1 MPPIILTSGCPRET
15 VALLDVFLGALV
27 VFLATGAGSVAI
39 IALGKIGKGSYP
51 ALLSFS
57 AGVMAFSA
65 LEMLGTA
72 HQQSGNAVTAAGLVL
87 GMLTLFILER
97 TLPHAHGIAKKGEA
111 SGRKGLL
118 IAGAVALH
126 NIPEGLAVA
135 SAFASSVPLGWLV
148 TASIALQDVPEG
160 LLISMP
166 LACYGMRMRRCID
179 YGVLSG
185 AVEAAAAVIGYL
197 LLSAIAPAVPLGLA
211 FSAGAMTYVILV
223 ELLPD
228 ALKDGG
234 EWRSALSFVAGGLLA
249 FGIAQL
255 FAV

>member
-57 AGVMAFSA
+57 AGVM
-65 LEMLGTA
+65 
-72 HQQSGNAVTAAGLVL
+72 AVTAAGLVL